1 MNEASYRAIVESA
14 EDPIFIC
21 DRDGRFLFGNLKA
34 AANFGL
40 TPEQFAG
47 KTVDDLFAPEV
58 APFFR
63 ESVRRVIDTG
73 ETSRSEDQI
82 FIEGVEFW
90 SSTVLQPLRD
100 ADGRIYALQGIV
112 RDITSRKQTEIALK
126 ASEERLRQVIR
137 ASNIGVFD
145 INFVNRTLYFSPEQ
159 RVIWGVDPNEPLA
172 WDQHRQYIHPDD
184 VAKVNAGN
192 AEAHERPDGVFEIEH
207 RIIRP
212 GGEVRHLIVRA
223 QAIFDEKTAERRLL
237 RVIGATRDVTDET
250 LARHERDDLQARLL
264 QAQKLESVGRLAGG
278 IAHDFNNILNIIIGC
293 AEIAASDPD
302 PSAVGGYLDEILK
315 AATRSADLT
324 RQLLGFARRQTVMP
338 RVVDLN
344 DFVSASLK
352 MLRRLIG
359 EHVTLSWHP
368 GVDVWPVRIDPGQ
381 VDQILVNLMA
391 NARDAIADVGAVVI
405 HTENV
410 PESTSRLYDG
420 LTPGEYVRL
429 AVVDNG
435 FGMDD
440 ETQRHLFEPFY
451 TTKPLGKGTG
461 LGMASVDGIVRQN
474 GGTIVVESR
483 IGSGT
488 TVNVFLPRVRSQ
500 PTLDLIGEQEPP
512 KRGTETVLVVEDEP
526 ALLRLTK
533 RSLEALGYTVLAA
546 SRPEEALELAAA
558 HAGPVHVLVTD
569 VVLPG
574 MNGRSLAELLL
585 ARAPNLKCLFVSG
598 YPDGAMGQSGEVDED
613 VHFLQKPFTP
623 KALAD
628 KVREI
633 LET

>member
-1 MNEASYRAIVESA
+1 LNEASYRAIVESA

-21 DRDGRFLFGNLKA
+21 DRDGRFLFGNRKA

-47 KTVDDLFAPEV
+47 RTVDDLFAPEV
-58 APFFR
+58 APVFR

-73 ETSRSEDQI
+73 ETSRTEDQI

-100 ADGRIYALQGIV
+100 VDGRIYALQGIV

-145 INFVNRTLYFSPEQ
+145 INFVSRTLYFSPEQ

-172 WDQHRQYIHPDD
+172 WDQHRQYIHPED

-212 GGEVRHLIVRA
+212 GGEIRHLIVRA
-223 QAIFDEKTAERRLL
+223 QAIFDEKTPERRLL

-250 LARHERDDLQARLL
+250 LARQERDDLQARLL

-420 LTPGEYVRL
+420 LVPGEYVRL

-474 GGTIVVESR
+474 GGTITVESR

-500 PTLDLIGEQEPP
+500 APLDLIGEQEPP

-546 SRPEEALELAAA
+546 SRPEEALELAAT
-558 HAGPVHVLVTD
+558 HTGPVHVLVTD

-574 MNGRSLAELLL
+574 MNGRSLAERLL
-585 ARAPNLKCLFVSG
+585 AGAPNLKCLFVSG

>member
-1 MNEASYRAIVESA
+1 LNEASYRAIVESA
-14 EDPIFIC
+14 DDPIFIC
-21 DRDGRFLFGNLKA
+21 DRDGRFLFGNPKA

-40 TPEQFAG
+40 TPETFAG
-47 KTVDDLFAPEV
+47 RTVDELFAPDV
-58 APFFR
+58 APFFGDA
-63 ESVRRVIDTG
+63 VRRVIDTG
-73 ETSRSEDQI
+73 ETSHTEDHI
-82 FIEGVEFW
+82 FIDGVEFW

-100 ADGRIYALQGIV
+100 EGGRIYALQGIV

-145 INFVNRTLYFSPEQ
+145 INFVNRTIYFSPEQ
-159 RVIWGVDPNEPLA
+159 RVIWGIDAGEPLG
-172 WDQHRQYIHPDD
+172 WEQHRQYIHPDD
-184 VAKVNAGN
+184 VEKVNAAN
-192 AEAHERPDGVFEIEH
+192 AAAHQRPDGVFEIEH
-207 RIIRP
+207 RVVRRD
-212 GGEVRHLIVRA
+212 GDVRHLIVRA
-223 QAIFDEKTAERRLL
+223 QAIFDEKTPDRRLV
-237 RVIGATRDVTDET
+237 RVIGATRDITAET
-250 LARHERDDLQARLL
+250 LARQERDDLQARLL

-293 AEIAASDPD
+293 SEMAASEPD
-302 PSAVGGYLDEILK
+302 PAAVSGYLDEILK

-352 MLRRLIG
+352 MLHRLIG

-410 PESTSRLYDG
+410 PRSSSGLYPA
-420 LTPGEYVRL
+420 LAPGEYVHL

-435 FGMDD
+435 IGMDD

-451 TTKPLGKGTG
+451 TTKPLGRGTG

-474 GGTIVVESR
+474 GGTITVESR
-483 IGSGT
+483 VGSGT
-488 TVNVFLPRVRSQ
+488 TVNVFLPRVRSEAS
-500 PTLDLIGEQEPP
+500 LDHVGDQEPA

-533 RSLEALGYTVLAA
+533 RSLETLGYTVLAA
-546 SRPEEALELAAA
+546 SRPDEAIALATA
-558 HAGPVHVLVTD
+558 HAGPVHMLVTD

-574 MNGRSLAELLL
+574 MNGRSLAERLS
-585 ARAPNLKCLFVSG
+585 ANMPNLKCLFVSG
-598 YPDGAMGQSGEVDED
+598 YPDGAMGQSGELDED
-613 VHFLQKPFTP
+613 LNFLQKPFTP

-628 KVREI
+628 KVRQV